1 MMWSYDNKLTF
12 ELVLHETSRGGRG
25 VKNFF
30 LQSPVT
36 ARFEPHSGQS
46 GQLISLV
53 SVRVGVVGN
62 ISACHADARG
72 SIPRH
77 GEFFSFPGRGP
88 QVLLR
93 MDITSIEYDTLPEWL
108 RGSPAK

>member
-77 GEFFSFPGRGP
+77 GAFFFFPGPWPSGFAAHGYNIHRVRHFARVVKG
-88 QVLLR
+88 L
-93 MDITSIEYDTLPEWL
+93 
-108 RGSPAK
+108 AC